1 MRQFIQHHRRQ
12 SYLMTLSLVAIL
24 AWPGFATDAAADDA
38 SGSIRSRVPASAGW
52 TRSRSITWTWSTP
65 WPASDLPPSALAG
78 LP

>member
-38 SGSIRSRVPASAGW
+38 SGSIRSRVPASAEIG
-52 TRSRSITWTWSTP
+52 R
-65 WPASDLPPSALAG
+65 AHV
-78 LP
+78 